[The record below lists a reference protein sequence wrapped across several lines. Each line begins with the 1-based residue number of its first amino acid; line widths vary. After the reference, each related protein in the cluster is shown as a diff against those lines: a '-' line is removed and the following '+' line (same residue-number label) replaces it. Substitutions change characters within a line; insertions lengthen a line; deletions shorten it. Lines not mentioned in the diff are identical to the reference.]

1 MPSFKYIAPFDF
13 YKIIC
18 VFLRCK
24 KFPWGKCREM
34 KLQKGA
40 LIEDW
45 LAKTTEQHSLL
56 HRGKKPK
63 DRIGKQRKTDRKDT
77 SIGNEEESLWG

>member
-1 MPSFKYIAPFDF
+1 
-13 YKIIC
+13 
-18 VFLRCK
+18 
-24 KFPWGKCREM
+24 M